1 MTTRVVR
8 CGGIV
13 LSSWRGYRYH
23 YFIVDIFFFLFFIL
37 FFYSVL
43 PWGRKFSSFYLPTD
57 YLSRNRSVD
66 INVSVID
73 DVFQYL
79 SNILSHTPSSYSRAC
94 IWVVS
99 KVCFIRFL
107 LFFFFV
113 WYLSRHV
120 LKNETMVPLST
131 SDFCTNIGLIWLKLE
146 GNKLY
151 KMTKTIFE
159 LLFMCWLRWNNTAIN
174 AWPKLNISRKSLQSY

>member
-23 YFIVDIFFFLFFIL
+23 YLCGHLLLIIL

-66 INVSVID
+66 INISVMD
-73 DVFQYL
+73 DIFQYL
-79 SNILSHTPSSYSRAC
+79 SNIITHTKFVLTCLHLCCVKSMFYS
-94 IWVVS
+94 I
-99 KVCFIRFL
+99 CFLFL
-107 LFFFFV
+107 Q
-113 WYLSRHV
+113 WYLSRRM
-120 LKNETMVPLST
+120 LKNGTMVPLST
-131 SDFCTNIGLIWLKLE
+131 SDFFNKYWTHLIQIERATNKRRITPKG
-146 GNKLY
+146 Y
-151 KMTKTIFE
+151 KMTKIIFE

-174 AWPKLNISRKSLQSY
+174 ALTKAQH